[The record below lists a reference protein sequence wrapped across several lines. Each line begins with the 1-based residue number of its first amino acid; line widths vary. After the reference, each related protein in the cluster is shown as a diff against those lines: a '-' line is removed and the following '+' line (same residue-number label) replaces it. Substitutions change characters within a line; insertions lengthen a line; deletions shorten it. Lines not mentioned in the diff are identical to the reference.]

1 MPDEPRSAE
10 RRAYYRLP
18 YPETERPTMWVGN
31 HRYAV
36 VEISEMGARV
46 LIAGREPLPQ
56 QGPVAGLI
64 RFHDGELVAVQGTV
78 LRVEAAQAV
87 LKLTVG
93 ISLPRML
100 VEQRRLLQLYP
111 TLFDPPAKAST

>member
-1 MPDEPRSAE
+1 
-10 RRAYYRLP
+10 
-18 YPETERPTMWVGN
+18 
-31 HRYAV
+31 
-36 VEISEMGARV
+36 
-46 LIAGREPLPQ
+46 
-56 QGPVAGLI
+56 
-64 RFHDGELVAVQGTV
+64 VQGTV

>member
-1 MPDEPRSAE
+1 
-10 RRAYYRLP
+10 
-18 YPETERPTMWVGN
+18 MWVGN

-46 LIAGREPLPQ
+46 LIAGLEPLPQ